1 LQGEGQLG
9 ASGNKTLPLAST
21 AAVLFKDDIIASQ
34 KRKGSCA
41 SLSSGESSEALLV
54 RRRQGNGR
62 MGTKIQELSGK
73 KGGSNKERIVG
84 TVQVYPEKRQ
94 QITTKSMK
102 TVVSFTLYGYHY
114 T

>member
-1 LQGEGQLG
+1 MQGEGQLDG
-9 ASGNKTLPLAST
+9 SGNKTLPLASP
-21 AAVLFKDDIIASQ
+21 AAVLFKDDFIASQ

-41 SLSSGESSEALLV
+41 SLSSGESSAALLV

-62 MGTKIQELSGK
+62 IDTKIQELSGK
-73 KGGSNKERIVG
+73 KGGSNKEWIVG

-94 QITTKSMK
+94 QVAAKSMK
-102 TVVSFTLYGYHY
+102 TVVSFTLYGYQY